1 MVKKLFFKLGVTNKD
16 EFRKLTLQF
25 IKFGLVGVSNTAI
38 SYGIEMLCYY
48 VLFVDNLWSNNVRIA
63 ATSAVAFFVSTLN
76 SYYWNNRYVF
86 KSGRNKRFT
95 EHLRTYGKTVLCYGV
110 TGLLIAPLLKMWLTD
125 SMAVPFW
132 LTSLS
137 TLIITIPLNFLLNKF
152 WAYGERKTRKEDK

>member
-48 VLFVDNLWSNNVRIA
+48 VLFVNHPWSDNVRIA

-86 KSGRNKRFT
+86 KSNHKNFI
-95 EHLRTYGKTVLCYGV
+95 EHLRTYGKTVICYGV
-110 TGLLIAPLLKMWLTD
+110 TGLLLSPVLKMWLTG
-125 SMAVPFW
+125 MEVPYW
-132 LTSLS
+132 LASLS
-137 TLIITIPLNFLLNKF
+137 TLAITIPLNFLLNKF
-152 WAYGERKTRKEDK
+152 WAYGNKENTKRG